1 MGSQN
6 RRLWRAGICRVKMRG
21 GECRGHSA
29 EGPTPQ
35 IPRGGGDV
43 GVSTLAL
50 EFAGGRLDRRTKV
63 TLSSA
68 APAASS
74 APSSASARGLD
85 WFTFFLADIQTGFG
99 PFVAIY
105 LTAHAWPQFD
115 IGLVLTAGGLVA
127 LACQMPGGALVDAVR
142 SARLVAALA
151 VGAICVSALA
161 LAIWPTFPVVMATRV
176 LHAGASCVL
185 GPVIAAISLGLVGH
199 AALGG
204 RLGRNAR
211 FASIGN
217 GVAAAAMGACGY
229 LVSNQAVF
237 FLTAI
242 LAVPAVLALMR
253 IRMGE
258 VGQTKELEVGTAVTS
273 IRSVVTDRRLLAF
286 AGCILLFQLA
296 NAAMLPLM
304 GGILTMRSSEWA
316 STLIGACIVV
326 PQLVVALFAPWVGRV
341 ADSWGRRP
349 LLVVCFGA
357 LALRGILFA
366 VVTDPYLI
374 VAIQA
379 LDGVSAAVLGVVLPL
394 VVADITRGTGQ
405 FNLGLGIVG
414 SAVGIGAAFSTTLG
428 GYAMDHFGRSLAFSS
443 LATIAACGL
452 ALLWLLPETRRVV
465 GALASAAQT
474 APSLKSERKR
484 SRLSATGML
493 ERIPLDRSA
502 TPPSQQHSCSFPPT
516 EAVQSLTA
524 GGSFAMVAAKQG
536 SSQRQFILGAS
547 RYPVD
552 STRELTARASHEG
565 ESHEGVPFSGADICD
580 HPHRLCRVW
589 SA

>member
-1 MGSQN
+1 
-6 RRLWRAGICRVKMRG
+6 
-21 GECRGHSA
+21 
-29 EGPTPQ
+29 
-35 IPRGGGDV
+35 
-43 GVSTLAL
+43 
-50 EFAGGRLDRRTKV
+50 
-63 TLSSA
+63 
-68 APAASS
+68 
-74 APSSASARGLD
+74 
-85 WFTFFLADIQTGFG
+85 
-99 PFVAIY
+99 
-105 LTAHAWPQFD
+105 
-115 IGLVLTAGGLVA
+115 
-127 LACQMPGGALVDAVR
+127 MPGGALVDAVR

-211 FASIGN
+211 FASVGN

-258 VGQTKELEVGTAVTS
+258 VETKELEVDTAVTS

-341 ADSWGRRP
+341 AESWGRRP
-349 LLVVCFGA
+349 LLVVCFRA

-366 VVTDPYLI
+366 VVTDPNLI

-379 LDGVSAAVLGVVLPL
+379 LDGVTLP
-394 VVADITRGTGQ
+394 
-405 FNLGLGIVG
+405 F
-414 SAVGIGAAFSTTLG
+414 
-428 GYAMDHFGRSLAFSS
+428 
-443 LATIAACGL
+443 
-452 ALLWLLPETRRVV
+452 RR
-465 GALASAAQT
+465 
-474 APSLKSERKR
+474 
-484 SRLSATGML
+484 
-493 ERIPLDRSA
+493 
-502 TPPSQQHSCSFPPT
+502 
-516 EAVQSLTA
+516 
-524 GGSFAMVAAKQG
+524 G
-536 SSQRQFILGAS
+536 SSPRRRRHHSGHRTIQSRTRYRRQR
-547 RYPVD
+547 
-552 STRELTARASHEG
+552 
-565 ESHEGVPFSGADICD
+565 
-580 HPHRLCRVW
+580 
-589 SA
+589 